1 MTPMNNRRV
10 VITGCGAVTP
20 IGIGK
25 EAFWNALERGENG
38 ADFITL
44 FDTAQHTT
52 KIAAEVKDFNPENWL
67 DKKEVRRTD
76 RVIHFAAAA
85 ADLAV
90 EDSGLDIEK
99 LDKNL
104 FGVYVGSGE
113 GGIHTL
119 EENSRVLY
127 EKGPNRVSPFMVP
140 MMITNMPAAYIAI
153 RFGAKGPNMAVVTA
167 CASSIN
173 SMGEAYNCIA
183 RGDADVMLTGGA
195 EAAVSPLATAGFAS
209 LKALSNR
216 NDDPKHASRPFDA
229 ERDGFVIGEGAGIL
243 VFEEYEHAKARGA
256 HIYAEVTGYGLSC
269 DAHHIT
275 APDPDGDGAY
285 RAMAMAV
292 RKSGWQPEEID
303 LINAH
308 GTSTPLNDKM
318 ETMAIKRLLGE
329 DNAKKVLV
337 HSTKSMVGHALGA
350 AGAIETIATLLAI
363 DKGIVHPTI
372 NQITPDPDC
381 DLNTVPNKAAEARVD
396 RAIINNFGFGGH
408 NGVLAIQSCKD

>member
-292 RKSGWQPEEID
+292 KKSGWQPEEID

-363 DKGIVHPTI
+363 DKDIVHPTI

-381 DLNTVPNKAAEARVD
+381 DLNTVPNKAAEAKVD

>member
-1 MTPMNNRRV
+1 MTLMNNRRV

-292 RKSGWQPEEID
+292 KKSGWQPEEID

-381 DLNTVPNKAAEARVD
+381 DLNTVPNKAAEAKVD

>member
-85 ADLAV
+85 AVLAV

-292 RKSGWQPEEID
+292 KKSGWQPEEID

-381 DLNTVPNKAAEARVD
+381 DLNTVPNKAAEAKVD

>member
-1 MTPMNNRRV
+1 MTPMNDRRV

-25 EAFWNALERGENG
+25 EEFWNALERGENG

-44 FDTAQHTT
+44 FDTAQHAT
-52 KIAAEVKDFNPENWL
+52 KIAAEVKNFNPENWL

-90 EDSGLDIEK
+90 KDSGLEIEK
-99 LDKNL
+99 IDKNM

-119 EENSRVLY
+119 EDNSRVLY
-127 EKGPNRVSPFMVP
+127 EKGPGRVSPFMVP

-173 SMGEAYNCIA
+173 SMGEAYNCIV
-183 RGDADVMLTGGA
+183 RGDADIMLTGGA

-209 LKALSNR
+209 LKALSGR

-229 ERDGFVIGEGAGIL
+229 GRDGFVIGEGAGIL

-292 RKSGWQPEEID
+292 KKAGWLPEEVD

-318 ETMAIKRLLGE
+318 ESLAIKRLLGE
-329 DNAKKVLV
+329 EAAKKVLV

-363 DKGIVHPTI
+363 DNGIVHPTI

-381 DLNTVPNKAAEARVD
+381 GLNTVPNKAIKAKID

>member
-292 RKSGWQPEEID
+292 KKSGWQPEEID

-381 DLNTVPNKAAEARVD
+381 DLNTVPNKATEAKVD

>member
-127 EKGPNRVSPFMVP
+127 EKGPNRVSTFMVP

-292 RKSGWQPEEID
+292 KKSGWQPEEID

-381 DLNTVPNKAAEARVD
+381 DLNTVPNKAAEAKVD

>member
-292 RKSGWQPEEID
+292 KKSGWQPEEID

-381 DLNTVPNKAAEARVD
+381 DLNTVPNQAAEAKVD

>member
-90 EDSGLDIEK
+90 EDSGLGIEK

-243 VFEEYEHAKARGA
+243 VFEEYEHTKARGA

-292 RKSGWQPEEID
+292 KKSGWQPEEID

-318 ETMAIKRLLGE
+318 ETVAIKRLLGE
-329 DNAKKVLV
+329 DNAKKILV

-381 DLNTVPNKAAEARVD
+381 DLNTVPNKAAEAKVD

>member
-195 EAAVSPLATAGFAS
+195 EAAVSPIATAGFAS

-292 RKSGWQPEEID
+292 KKSGWQPEEID

-318 ETMAIKRLLGE
+318 ETVAIKRLLGE

-381 DLNTVPNKAAEARVD
+381 DLNTVPNKAAEAKVD

>member
-44 FDTAQHTT
+44 FDTAQHIT

-292 RKSGWQPEEID
+292 KKSGWQPEEID

-381 DLNTVPNKAAEARVD
+381 DLNTVPNKAAEAKVD

>member
-229 ERDGFVIGEGAGIL
+229 ERDDFVIGEGAGIL

-292 RKSGWQPEEID
+292 KKSGWQPEEID

-381 DLNTVPNKAAEARVD
+381 DLNTVPNKAAEAKVD

>member
-292 RKSGWQPEEID
+292 KKSGWQPEEID

-318 ETMAIKRLLGE
+318 ETVAIKRLLGE

-381 DLNTVPNKAAEARVD
+381 DLNTVPNKAAEAKVD

>member
-25 EAFWNALERGENG
+25 EEFWNALEG
-38 ADFITL
+38 ADFITQ

-52 KIAAEVKDFNPENWL
+52 KIAAEVKNFNPENWL
-67 DKKEVRRTD
+67 DKKEARRTD

-90 EDSGLDIEK
+90 KDAALDIEK
-99 LDKNL
+99 LDSNM

-119 EENSRVLY
+119 EDNALVLY
-127 EKGPNRVSPFMVP
+127 EKGPNRISPFMVP

-153 RFGAKGPNMAVVTA
+153 RVGAKGPNMAVVTA

-173 SMGEAYNCIA
+173 SMGEAYNCIV
-183 RGDADVMLTGGA
+183 RGDADVMLTGGV

-216 NDDPKHASRPFDA
+216 NDDPKHASRPFDSG
-229 ERDGFVIGEGAGIL
+229 RDGFVIGEGAGIL
-243 VFEEYEHAKARGA
+243 VFEEYGHAKARGA
-256 HIYAEVTGYGLSC
+256 HIYAEVVGYGLSC

-275 APDPDGDGAY
+275 APDPDGDGAC

-292 RKSGWQPEEID
+292 KKAGWQPEEID

-318 ETMAIKRLLGE
+318 ETMAIKRLMGE
-329 DNAKKVLV
+329 EAAKKVLV

-350 AGAIETIATLLAI
+350 AGAIETIATLLAVE
-363 DKGIVHPTI
+363 KGIVHPTI
-372 NQITPDPDC
+372 NQITPDPEC
-381 DLNTVPNKAAEARVD
+381 GLNTVPNKAVKAKVD

>member
-1 MTPMNNRRV
+1 M
-10 VITGCGAVTP
+10 
-20 IGIGK
+20 
-25 EAFWNALERGENG
+25 
-38 ADFITL
+38 
-44 FDTAQHTT
+44 
-52 KIAAEVKDFNPENWL
+52 
-67 DKKEVRRTD
+67 
-76 RVIHFAAAA
+76 
-85 ADLAV
+85 
-90 EDSGLDIEK
+90 
-99 LDKNL
+99 

-119 EENSRVLY
+119 EDNALVLY
-127 EKGPNRVSPFMVP
+127 EKGPNRISPFMVP

-153 RFGAKGPNMAVVTA
+153 RVGAKGPNMAVVTA

-173 SMGEAYNCIA
+173 SMGEAYNCIV

-216 NDDPKHASRPFDA
+216 NDDPKHASRPFDSG
-229 ERDGFVIGEGAGIL
+229 RDGFVIGEGAGIL
-243 VFEEYEHAKARGA
+243 VFEEYGHAKARGA
-256 HIYAEVTGYGLSC
+256 HIYAEVVGYGLSC

-275 APDPDGDGAY
+275 APDPDGDGAC

-292 RKSGWQPEEID
+292 KKAGWQPEEID

-318 ETMAIKRLLGE
+318 ETMAIKRLMGE
-329 DNAKKVLV
+329 EAAIKVLV
-337 HSTKSMVGHALGA
+337 HSTNSMVGHALGA
-350 AGAIETIATLLAI
+350 AGAIETIATLLAVE
-363 DKGIVHPTI
+363 KGIVHPTI
-372 NQITPDPDC
+372 NQITPDPEC
-381 DLNTVPNKAAEARVD
+381 GLNTVPNKAVKAKVD

>member
-292 RKSGWQPEEID
+292 KKSGWQPEEID

-381 DLNTVPNKAAEARVD
+381 DLNTVPNKAAEAKVN

>member
-292 RKSGWQPEEID
+292 KKSGWQPEEID

-381 DLNTVPNKAAEARVD
+381 DLNTVPNKAAEDKVD